1 MNFPMAVTKV
11 FINSKA
17 KVTSNLKDIQ
27 SNEKPGRSKFVQELT
42 ASDHF
47 VWENI
52 GNSAE

>member
-1 MNFPMAVTKV
+1 MNFPMGVTKV

-17 KVTSNLKDIQ
+17 KVTSNLKDIE
-27 SNEKPGRSKFVQELT
+27 SYEKSGRSKFVQELA
-42 ASDHF
+42 ASNHS